1 MKYQDDACDTCKDAC
16 VKSGTKGGGRVG
28 EDTIYGKVEHFPHVK
43 FGYACMPC
51 RRLKFDAGGFKSK
64 PAHDAA
70 DEAAVFTELKEN
82 VECFSVHETEV
93 GTPWKDRGL

>member
-1 MKYQDDACDTCKDAC
+1 M
-16 VKSGTKGGGRVG
+16 S
-28 EDTIYGKVEHFPHVK
+28 
-43 FGYACMPC
+43 C

-82 VECFSVHETEV
+82 VQCFSVHETEI
-93 GTPWKDRGL
+93 GTSWKDRGL